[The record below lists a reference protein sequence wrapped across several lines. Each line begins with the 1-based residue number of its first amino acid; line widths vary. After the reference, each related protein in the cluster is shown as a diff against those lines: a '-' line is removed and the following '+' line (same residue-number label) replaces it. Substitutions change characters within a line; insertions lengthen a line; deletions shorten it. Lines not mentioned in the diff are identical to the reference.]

1 MENQSDHLVGSDV
14 VPPAGETS
22 NDVSISEQH
31 DYHDKRL
38 FFVGS
43 EDGEVGDDI
52 PVNENYHVPVPLSP
66 DAEVSFSDETTDNDD
81 NNNNTRNSMTSNNT
95 ATNNKPRRTFTTRL
109 QQKVHEHFFRSSK
122 DEHGALDN
130 NSTSTATSAF
140 TGNDM
145 IGGRSDPPASQVS
158 AIDSA
163 SAVSSV
169 ISSLP
174 PDAMNPVPKPQLQ
187 PQLRP
192 RPQSQPKSN
201 TDKRTRE
208 GDVEEMS
215 AAPPSIGASRGSF
228 EDDQYEAAPPPST
241 TQAKAAYEVLA
252 RLQSNYNKN
261 IGMRRG
267 IVASPSSVS
276 QEEEAR
282 SVASQKSNVRFE
294 FNDPKGDV
302 ETLKREKSVK
312 WKQKMRI
319 AQEKKR
325 QERKSFDETSKQ
337 SNTSNALG
345 MAGKALISCVMAEV
359 EHVSLL
365 KTLTTCGG
373 EPADGEDSVFAYSE
387 AESASSRSYSGSE
400 EDDESNPHSRGR
412 SRRRDRNTRRPSVD
426 SSNASST
433 VDPSTIASTTV
444 YGTEASGTHTRNGKR
459 NDGLSQGPSETV
471 LSSDNVSSPPTDV
484 AAYNGMIGEGSMRHR
499 SMVGRGKE
507 NNIKTAP
514 SFTKAFIVKMEHI
527 GARMLWHKQASV
539 MNPATLVMFLKK
551 GHRCSDGT
559 HCGPRLVWSEIEEE
573 NGQSTRSFS
582 IDLFDIASVQRA
594 DPLQLENFPF
604 AIPGRTI
611 SINLKTDG
619 ENDRLIFEGASQ
631 DDAERMVRGL
641 KLVVARMARNLVMG
655 NMEIGCELLDLA
667 ERNVSSERRKDS
679 NSMSPRSAMEFDW
692 SRVMDD
698 ATEKLLESALQTT
711 YV

>member
-1 MENQSDHLVGSDV
+1 MMENHSDHLVGSDV
-14 VPPAGETS
+14 VDPAGETS
-22 NDVSISEQH
+22 NDVTISEQH

-43 EDGEVGDDI
+43 EDGEVGDNT
-52 PVNENYHVPVPLSP
+52 PVNGKDQSPTPVTPTSP
-66 DAEVSFSDETTDNDD
+66 DAKQSFSDEKTHNDD
-81 NNNNTRNSMTSNNT
+81 NNND
-95 ATNNKPRRTFTTRL
+95 KPRPTFTTRL

-122 DEHGALDN
+122 DENDVRDN

-140 TGNDM
+140 TGHDL

-158 AIDSA
+158 AVDSA
-163 SAVSSV
+163 SAVSSAL
-169 ISSLP
+169 SSLP
-174 PDAMNPVPKPQLQ
+174 PDTMTPVPQSHFQVQ
-187 PQLRP
+187 PQPQPQP
-192 RPQSQPKSN
+192 RIQPRLQPKSTPDRGAN
-201 TDKRTRE
+201 E
-208 GDVEEMS
+208 SESYVEETS
-215 AAPPSIGASRGSF
+215 DSPPTIEDSRGGV
-228 EDDQYEAAPPPST
+228 EDEQYEAAPPPSA

-267 IVASPSSVS
+267 IITSPSSVS
-276 QEEEAR
+276 QEEEVR

-302 ETLKREKSVK
+302 ETLKRDKSVK

-325 QERKSFDETSKQ
+325 QERKANDETSKQ
-337 SNTSNALG
+337 NNTSNALG

-359 EHVSLL
+359 EHVNLL
-365 KTLTTCGG
+365 KTFTTCGG

-400 EDDESNPHSRGR
+400 EDDESNPLSRGR
-412 SRRRDRNTRRPSVD
+412 SRRRERNSRRPSID

-433 VDPSTIASTTV
+433 IDPSTIASTTV
-444 YGTEASGTHTRNGKR
+444 YGTEASGTPSRKGNK
-459 NDGLSQGPSETV
+459 NDEQSQGPSETI

-499 SMVGRGKE
+499 SMAGRGRQ
-507 NNIKTAP
+507 NNVKTGP

-527 GARMLWHKQASV
+527 GARMLWHKETSA
-539 MNPATLVMFLKK
+539 MNPATVVMFLKK

-559 HCGPRLVWSEIEEE
+559 HCGPRLVWSETEEE
-573 NGQSTRSFS
+573 NGQRSRSYS
-582 IDLFDIASVQRA
+582 IDMFDIASVQRA

-631 DDAERMVRGL
+631 DDAGRMVRGL
-641 KLVVARMARNLVMG
+641 RLVVARMARNLVIG
-655 NMEIGCELLDLA
+655 NMEIGCELLDLVDG
-667 ERNVSSERRKDS
+667 NVSSERPKDS
-679 NSMSPRSAMEFDW
+679 SSMSPRSAMEFDW

-698 ATEKLLESALQTT
+698 ATEKLVGSALQTT